1 MAMGAKPRRAAVIG
15 IGFSGAQHVEA
26 LRRIGVEVAVIAAS
40 EDARARSAASHLGV
54 RSSTGDWRRAAEDSS
69 VDVVHVCLPND
80 LHREVVLAA
89 IDAGKHVVCEKP
101 LAPDL
106 GAAAAL
112 ADAARHTS
120 QVAVLCQNY
129 RFFPMVAE
137 LRLRIQ
143 SGAVGQPHAVRGAYL
158 QDWLL
163 APDTTNW
170 RVDLARGGR
179 SRAIADIGSHWVDLA
194 ENVTQRRLE
203 AVLADVA
210 TVHDRRPDY
219 SHVGTFN
226 RSVNDG
232 RWIDVHTE
240 DQAWLL
246 LRFEGGLP
254 GTLHLSQVAAGHGN
268 DLELSV
274 DGAAGSATWR
284 QEQPDTL
291 SIAHDGSVEIIARS
305 PQRLTPGADRL
316 ARLPAGHNE
325 GWADA
330 LRNLLA
336 ATYAEIDENRDPT
349 ESAAAPLPTFADGL
363 RHIAFVEAAMRSSEE
378 RRWLTI
384 EEILGTIQA
393 PATAGAET
401 S

>member
-1 MAMGAKPRRAAVIG
+1 MGSKPRRAAVIG

-26 LRRIGVEVAVIAAS
+26 LRRIGVDVAVIAAS
-40 EDARARSAASHLGV
+40 EDARARSAASRLGV
-54 RSSTGDWRRAAEDSS
+54 RDSTGDWRRAAEDSS

-80 LHREVVLAA
+80 LHRDVVLAA

-112 ADAARHTS
+112 ADAAGRTS

-129 RFFPMVAE
+129 RFFAMVAE
-137 LRLRIQ
+137 LRLRIE
-143 SGAVGQPHAVRGAYL
+143 SGTVGQPHAVRGAYL

-194 ENVTQRRLE
+194 ENVTRRRLE
-203 AVLADVA
+203 AVMADVA
-210 TVHDRRPDY
+210 TVHARRPDY
-219 SHVGTFN
+219 SHAGTFSG
-226 RSVNDG
+226 SVNDG
-232 RWIDVHTE
+232 RWIEVRTE
-240 DQAWLL
+240 DQAGLL
-246 LRFEGGLP
+246 LRFGGGLR
-254 GTLHLSQVAAGHGN
+254 GTVHLSQVAAGHGN

-274 DGAAGSATWR
+274 DGDAGSATWR
-284 QEQPDTL
+284 QEKPDTL
-291 SIAHDGSVEIIARS
+291 SIAHDGTVEVIARS

-336 ATYAEIDENRDPT
+336 ATYAEIDGSRDST
-349 ESAAAPLPTFADGL
+349 ESAAAPLPTFEDGL
-363 RHIAFVEAAMRSSEE
+363 RHVAFVEAAMRSSEE
-378 RRWLTI
+378 RRWLTVA
-384 EEILGTIQA
+384 EVMA
-393 PATAGAET
+393 NVRRPATAVVER